1 MVHGV
6 VTETTVSQ
14 WAPAS
19 LPALAASPA
28 ACGSISQGHRQG
40 PGCFRN
46 WPFLL
51 HALSRPSHARTRV
64 LLDHPLCHPVHHRW
78 GLGLRL
84 FWALPLSRSH
94 LTRHI
99 QLPCALVSSPV
110 KGPVMVPRG
119 AWVLSTPLWTFPL
132 QPPPPPCTKSPRGWR
147 QSEGHPPPASMPT
160 SPCYSAFL
168 GSIYVPP
175 KFTSAWNLRVG
186 CYLEIGPLQL

>member
-28 ACGSISQGHRQG
+28 ACGSISQGHPQG
-40 PGCFRN
+40 PGCFRS
-46 WPFLL
+46 WLFLL

-64 LLDHPLCHPVHHRW
+64 LSDHPLCHPVHHRW

-84 FWALPLSRSH
+84 FGALPLSPSH

-119 AWVLSTPLWTFPL
+119 AWVPSTPLWTFPL
-132 QPPPPPCTKSPRGWR
+132 QPPHRPAPRAHEAGGNRRSTHLLPPCPYLPATLHSWGRFMSP
-147 QSEGHPPPASMPT
+147 QNSHPPGT
-160 SPCYSAFL
+160 SEWDV
-168 GSIYVPP
+168 IW
-175 KFTSAWNLRVG
+175 K
-186 CYLEIGPLQL
+186 